1 MDMSNVA
8 KAFRA
13 EISRISRREVRK
25 ETETTRKSTTQHRHA
40 IASLKG
46 RVAQLERQM
55 VALAQTVGRTQ
66 QPQAA
71 ADGNGVGQR
80 KIRFTAK
87 GLHAHRERLGLS
99 AGDFG
104 KLIGVSAQS
113 VYSWEHG
120 NSIPRSAQLEKISA
134 IRALGKREAAK
145 RLQ

>member
-1 MDMSNVA
+1 MSNVA
-8 KAFRA
+8 NAFRA

-25 ETETTRKSTTQHRHA
+25 ETETTKKSTTQHRHA

-55 VALAQTVGRTQ
+55 AALGHTVGRTQ
-66 QPQAA
+66 QPPAA
-71 ADGNGVGQR
+71 AYGNGAKQR
-80 KIRFTAK
+80 KIRFSAK

-99 AGDFG
+99 PGNFG
-104 KLIGVSAQS
+104 KLIGVSAQA

-120 NSIPRSAQLEKISA
+120 KSTPHSAQIEKISA

>member
-1 MDMSNVA
+1 MSNVA
-8 KAFRA
+8 NAFRA

-25 ETETTRKSTTQHRHA
+25 ETETTKKSATQHRHA

-46 RVAQLERQM
+46 RVAQLERKM
-55 VALAQTVGRTQ
+55 AALGRTVARTQ
-66 QPQAA
+66 LPPAA
-71 ADGNGVGQR
+71 ADGNGLKQR
-80 KIRFTAK
+80 KIRFSAK

-104 KLIGVSAQS
+104 KLIGVSAQA

-120 NSIPRSAQLEKISA
+120 KSTPRSAQLEKISA
-134 IRALGKREAAK
+134 MRVLGKREAAK